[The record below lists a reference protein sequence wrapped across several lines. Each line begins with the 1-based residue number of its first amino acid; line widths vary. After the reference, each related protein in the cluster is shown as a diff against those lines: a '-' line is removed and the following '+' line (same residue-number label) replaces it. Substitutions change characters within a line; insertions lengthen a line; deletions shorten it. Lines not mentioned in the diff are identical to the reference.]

1 MQLARLFCS
10 PLWLGRCVM
19 ALCLLGMAWQVEA
32 INLNQATAQQLQQV
46 KGIGPKTA
54 ERIIEERDRAGP
66 YSSLQDLSDRI
77 KGIGPKRLLGFQEA
91 GLSLEPGPTSTAE
104 KTSQKITN

>member
-1 MQLARLFCS
+1 MRLARLFCS
-10 PLWLGRCVM
+10 PLWWGRCVM
-19 ALCLLGMAWQVEA
+19 ALCLLGAAWHVEA
-32 INLNQATAQQLQQV
+32 IDLNQATSQQLQQI

-77 KGIGPKRLLGFQEA
+77 KGIGPKRLLGLQEA
-91 GLSLEPGPTSTAE
+91 GLRLEPAPTAALE
-104 KTSQKITN
+104 KSPKK